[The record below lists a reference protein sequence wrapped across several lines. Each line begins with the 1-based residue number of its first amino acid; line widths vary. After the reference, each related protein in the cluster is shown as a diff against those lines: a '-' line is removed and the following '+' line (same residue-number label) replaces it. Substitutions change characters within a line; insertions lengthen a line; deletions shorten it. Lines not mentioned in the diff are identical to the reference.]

1 MTNKEYN
8 AYVAEILEE
17 ENQAIDDCITEMHS
31 QYNEIIDE
39 VFNQLKE
46 EFVYG

>member
-1 MTNKEYN
+1 MTDTEYN

-17 ENQAIDDCITEMHS
+17 ENQAIDDCVTEMRS
-31 QYNEIIDE
+31 FYEDMMDE

>member
-1 MTNKEYN
+1 MSDKEYN
-8 AYVAEILEE
+8 KYVAEILEE
-17 ENQAIDDCITEMHS
+17 ENQAIDNCITEMRS
-31 QYNEIIDE
+31 QYNEMIDE

>member
-1 MTNKEYN
+1 MSDKEYN
-8 AYVAEILEE
+8 TYVIEILEE
-17 ENQAIDDCITEMHS
+17 ENKAIDDCITEMRS
-31 QYNEIIDE
+31 QYNDMMDE

>member
-17 ENQAIDDCITEMHS
+17 ENKAIDDCITEMRS
-31 QYNEIIDE
+31 QYTEMIDE